1 MKPTSNN
8 ANSITLAPRRKEERS
23 DLPKASYT
31 KQKGSRKDEKD
42 IKKELR
48 ETRVEH
54 LKEIRELKASFKNE
68 LGLVKKKFDAQIRSE
83 KDSNQRVYERQRLEL
98 QKDQEKIL
106 KDQLREVI
114 QNYSNLTS
122 SYQKELEKIRKV
134 QYEHDDIMREK
145 DAEIVRM
152 KLELVKSQSDLQ
164 TRRMIMQLA
173 ERNAMIERLH
183 SRIEELEDLDPQ
195 RRGPAEEEA
204 ERGRAVAGDDF
215 DDERMHE
222 ILVGKQQTRG
232 KMYETLA
239 NPGSDLLNETSYQ
252 PNGMTTLDDDG
263 QGENEGPSYEVD
275 SGIETR

>member
-8 ANSITLAPRRKEERS
+8 ADSMTGSLRHKEKGS
-23 DLPKASYT
+23 DLPKASRT
-31 KQKGSRKDEKD
+31 KQKSLRKDDKD

-54 LKEIRELKASFKNE
+54 LKEMRELKTGFKNE
-68 LGLVKKKFDAQIRSE
+68 LGLLKKKFDAQIRSE
-83 KDSNQRVYERQRLEL
+83 KDNNQRAYERQRLQL
-98 QKDQEKIL
+98 QKDQEKML

-134 QYEHDDIMREK
+134 QYEHDGIMREK
-145 DAEIVRM
+145 DAEIVRL
-152 KLELVKSQSDLQ
+152 KLDLAKSQSDVQ
-164 TRRMIMQLA
+164 TRRMIIQLA

-183 SRIEELEDLDPQ
+183 SRIEELEALDPQ
-195 RRGPAEEEA
+195 RRGPAEEES
-204 ERGRAVAGDDF
+204 ERGRAAADDF

-222 ILVGKQQTRG
+222 LLTGKQQTRR

-239 NPGSDLLNETSYQ
+239 NPGNDLLQETNYS
-252 PNGMTTLDDDG
+252 PNSMTTLDDEG
-263 QGENEGPSYEVD
+263 QDENESPSYEVE
-275 SGIETR
+275 SVIETR